1 MTDAVDTDRAD
12 KDDMQPGNNDRQAAA
27 VPAQKAGVTADP
39 ADDRAGNHSSN
50 DPGDYPAATENR
62 GSKKPA
68 PEKTARENLE
78 RVGVDAEH
86 KTEAMRKHQRGT
98 FP

>member
-1 MTDAVDTDRAD
+1 MTEANDPNRAD
-12 KDDMQPGNNDRQAAA
+12 QKDVQPVDAANTNDNRQDAAENA
-27 VPAQKAGVTADP
+27 TAPPTDERKL
-39 ADDRAGNHSSN
+39 AEESE
-50 DPGDYPAATENR
+50 TEK
-62 GSKKPA
+62 SA
-68 PEKTARENLE
+68 LETSARENLE

>member
-1 MTDAVDTDRAD
+1 MSNATESNRPDRAETQQANVD
-12 KDDMQPGNNDRQAAA
+12 ETRQG
-27 VPAQKAGVTADP
+27 AGEA
-39 ADDRAGNHSSN
+39 
-50 DPGDYPAATENR
+50 
-62 GSKKPA
+62 PA
-68 PEKTARENLE
+68 PEQPVEQHDARPDFAEKDGAEKPETQSPARENLE

>member
-1 MTDAVDTDRAD
+1 MTDAADSNRAD
-12 KDDMQPGNNDRQAAA
+12 REAMQPAE
-27 VPAQKAGVTADP
+27 TAEARDKQQG
-39 ADDRAGNHSSN
+39 ASEA
-50 DPGDYPAATENR
+50 
-62 GSKKPA
+62 PA
-68 PEKTARENLE
+68 PEGSAKDRRDATHNRAAEKPELESPARENLE